1 MAEYL
6 NFVLSI
12 FISVVTLKVS
22 LTNVLQEV
30 RSLFSNP
37 NPNNNNNFNSDQ
49 QVLGKASFSQ
59 QTSLRILNTY
69 VTFIFLY

>member
-59 QTSLRILNTY
+59 
-69 VTFIFLY
+69 